1 MVPNF
6 LAHPTFSWDG
16 KGNRGREALN
26 HDFLNIPEKNCQF
39 YGNEVSAWQF
49 AMGGGK
55 ARRKLKT

>member
-49 AMGGGK
+49 ATGGRQEGS
-55 ARRKLKT
+55 